1 MNMAEWMRG
10 TPPVTFE
17 ELVTQ
22 TPEILGLFFKMQGIY
37 DQFDT
42 GAITAD
48 QASKALTDS
57 GLTEEYEEPDPT
69 LGGKSVLSMFM
80 DYRRSGGRIVPMNEE
95 INPSKKAA

>member
-1 MNMAEWMRG
+1 MAEWMRG

-22 TPEILGLFFKMQGIY
+22 TPELLNVFFTIQHIY

-42 GAITAD
+42 GVITAD

-69 LGGKSVLSMFM
+69 LGGESILSIFIG
-80 DYRRSGGRIVPMNEE
+80 YRKSGGRIVPIEKEN
-95 INPSKKAA
+95 NPSKKAA